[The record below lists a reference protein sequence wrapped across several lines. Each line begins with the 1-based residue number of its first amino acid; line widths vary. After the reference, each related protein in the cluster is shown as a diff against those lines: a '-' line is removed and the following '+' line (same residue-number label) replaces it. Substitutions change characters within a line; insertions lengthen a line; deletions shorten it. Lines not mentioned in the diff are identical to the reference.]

1 MEVIKNAY
9 ADTDV
14 CITPR
19 VHEDRAW
26 AASLAFKHSVPL
38 HAVMEAAFWKNEGTF
53 INFYLRDVRRR
64 REDGSFGV
72 AAAVVAQSALVS
84 I

>member
-1 MEVIKNAY
+1 MAY
-9 ADTDV
+9 ADTV
-14 CITPR
+14 ICITPR
-19 VHEDRAW
+19 VLEVRAW

-38 HAVMEAAFWKNEGTF
+38 AAVMEAAYWKNEGTF
-53 INFYLRDVRRR
+53 LYFYLRDVRRR

-72 AAAVVAQSALVS
+72 AAAVVAQTALVS